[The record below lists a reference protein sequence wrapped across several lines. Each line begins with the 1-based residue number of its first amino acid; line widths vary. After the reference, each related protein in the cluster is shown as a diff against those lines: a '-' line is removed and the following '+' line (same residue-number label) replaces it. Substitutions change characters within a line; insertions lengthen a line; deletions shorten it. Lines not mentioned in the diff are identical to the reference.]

1 MHISDHSNFYK
12 FICDFPNQINKSAI
26 LLKGLKLKSI
36 GTQFDSIVL
45 NGMGGSA
52 IAGDLLAA
60 YLKHDLTIP
69 FFVNRNYNL
78 PDFVGQNT
86 LVIYCSYSGNTE
98 ETLFSFNTAIE
109 KKAHLIAIT
118 SGGKLA
124 KLTEQ
129 YKIPF
134 IKIPGGYPPR
144 QALGYMYFPLLHLL
158 HRLGLVKI
166 KQKDID
172 ETIEVTKELRQRNH
186 PDKDYSH
193 HLSNH
198 LAQQLYRKV
207 PIIYCAAD
215 VLAPVVIRWRNQF
228 NENSKVLAFSNILPE
243 LNHNEI
249 MGWEAPREIL
259 RNFHIIF
266 LRDPS
271 EFPRNKKRLEITKEI
286 FHGNH
291 LPVAEIFGEGKSLLS
306 RIFSLIYIG
315 DWVSYYLALFYD
327 KDPYKIESINYLK
340 EKLSKY
346 KEYSGVE

>member
-1 MHISDHSNFYK
+1 MRISDHSDFYK
-12 FICDFPNQINKSAI
+12 FICDFPNQISKSASF
-26 LLKGLKLKSI
+26 LKSLKLNSL
-36 GTQFDSIVL
+36 GTEFDSIVL

-60 YLKHDLTIP
+60 YLKSDLSIP

-78 PDFVGQNT
+78 PDFVGQKT

-98 ETLFSFNTAIE
+98 ETLFSFKTAIE
-109 KKAHLIAIT
+109 KKAQLVAIT
-118 SGGKLA
+118 SGGQLE
-124 KLTEQ
+124 KLTKK
-129 YKIPF
+129 YKIPL
-134 IKIPGGYPPR
+134 IKIPEGFPPR

-158 HRLGLVKI
+158 HNLRLVKV
-166 KQKDID
+166 KHKDID
-172 ETIEVTKELRQRNH
+172 ETIEVIKELRQRNH
-186 PDKDYSH
+186 PEKDYSH

-198 LAQQLYRKV
+198 LARQLYKKV
-207 PIIYCAAD
+207 PIMYCAAD
-215 VLAPVVIRWRNQF
+215 VLAPVVVRWRNQF

-249 MGWEAPREIL
+249 MGWEAPQEIL

-286 FHGNH
+286 FHRNH

-315 DWVSYYLALFYD
+315 DWVSYYLALIYD
-327 KDPYKIESINYLK
+327 KDPYIIESINYLK

-346 KEYSGVE
+346 KEDSGVK